1 MDDISFRSDTVL
13 SDIHL
18 HMPNKSHLMVRLNA
32 VGQPVFVSHFQ
43 ILWDEDLRDDKH
55 SKNGSEREAAKER
68 DKYCGN
74 WRQEEG
80 GNSSSEVG
88 IHSYTFRGL
97 EALLDDDGD
106 LEVIRKPLQENEEH
120 SRETIHPIILT
131 KAMEDPTEELE
142 RHSQDI
148 IKIEHTMATPLEDVG
163 KQIWRGAFLL
173 ADYLL
178 WKRDLFRSCT
188 ALELGAGT
196 GLTSIIMATVAKTI
210 YCTDVGEDLLDMCE
224 RNITLN
230 KHLRNLSG
238 AEVKVKELDWLKNE
252 FCTDPGIPFSWSEED
267 IADFYDSTSVI
278 LAADVF
284 YDDDL
289 TDAVFRTFYRI
300 VHNLKN
306 PCTVYLT
313 IERRLNFTLRHM
325 DISCDAYNHFR
336 KCLHDLENTSDGKMK
351 FTAEPIKPAFPQFF
365 VYERVEQLEL
375 WKITTKPLS

>member
-1 MDDISFRSDTVL
+1 MESPCLLRTSFYHVRPGSKEAMDDITFRSDTVL

-18 HMPNKSHLMVRLNA
+18 HMPNKSHLMVRLNT
-32 VGQPVFVSHFQ
+32 VGQPVFVSQFQ
-43 ILWDEDLRDDKH
+43 ILWDEDLRDEKH
-55 SKNGSEREAAKER
+55 SKNGFEREAATEQ
-68 DKYCGN
+68 DKYSEN
-74 WRQEEG
+74 WRREEG
-80 GNSSSEVG
+80 GHSISEDERQ
-88 IHSYTFRGL
+88 SRAFQGL

-106 LEVIRKPLQENEEH
+106 LEVIRKPLEENKEH

-131 KAMEDPTEELE
+131 KATEDPTEDEELE
-142 RHSQDI
+142 HFCQDI

-178 WKRDLFRSCT
+178 WKRDLFRNCT

-196 GLTSIIMATVAKTI
+196 GLPSIIMATVAKTV
-210 YCTDVGEDLLDMCE
+210 Y
-224 RNITLN
+224 
-230 KHLRNLSG
+230 
-238 AEVKVKELDWLKNE
+238 
-252 FCTDPGIPFSWSEED
+252 CTDPGTSYSWSEEE
-267 IADFYDSTSVI
+267 IADLYDSTSVI

-289 TDAVFRTFYRI
+289 TDAAFRTFYRI

-306 PCTVYLT
+306 PCTVYLS

-336 KCLHDLENTSDGKMK
+336 KCLHDLENITDGKMT
-351 FTAEPIKPAFPQFF
+351 FSAEPIKPAFPQFF

-375 WKITTKPLS
+375 WKVTTETLS